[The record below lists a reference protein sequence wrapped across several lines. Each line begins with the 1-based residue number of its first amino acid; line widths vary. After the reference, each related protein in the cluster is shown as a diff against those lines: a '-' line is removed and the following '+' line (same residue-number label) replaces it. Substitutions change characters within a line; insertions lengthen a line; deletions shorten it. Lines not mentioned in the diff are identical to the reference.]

1 MNRALGDVC
10 ELAAGRVV
18 FGGADALAP
27 GPGVASGKAGCPRV
41 GWSVPVLLGPC
52 SAALGVGSLRR
63 TSPCWGEAGG
73 ADAVAEGPAP
83 ARHRCLRSRS
93 LFQLTAVTARFL
105 FSIPI
110 WLPLDL
116 GAQLWLLPPTPRPRV
131 IPAQPERAQEP
142 HCAER
147 RASSACLVPS
157 GGRTGTNLRSCP
169 APHPREWLQ
178 CWGTDRGGAS
188 SAAGSV
194 VFPPAGVGLAIKR
207 ALTVTVARGA
217 APGSSFLQGQDGR
230 GPPWFLQV
238 TTVRVEPRQTSPVL
252 PLVLPGVGQ
261 ARCSGGFVTKPWD
274 TCVVSCDLGLFSAAP
289 RPPLRPRSPT
299 SPPPS
304 APHLPA
310 GLDFTPMA
318 TQSHVR

>member
-41 GWSVPVLLGPC
+41 GRSVPVLLGPC
-52 SAALGVGSLRR
+52 SAALVVGSLRR
-63 TSPCWGEAGG
+63 TSLCWGEAGG

-83 ARHRCLRSRS
+83 ARHRCLRSRG

-116 GAQLWLLPPTPRPRV
+116 GAQLWMLPPTPRPRV

-147 RASSACLVPS
+147 RASSARLVPS
-157 GGRTGTNLRSCP
+157 GGRTGTNLGSCP

-178 CWGTDRGGAS
+178 CWGTDWGGQLCCWECSVPSCWSRTGNKTCFDCYRGPRGCAWLVISPGPGREGAPLV
-188 SAAGSV
+188 SAGDNS
-194 VFPPAGVGLAIKR
+194 
-207 ALTVTVARGA
+207 ARGA
-217 APGSSFLQGQDGR
+217 SADLASAASGS
-230 GPPWFLQV
+230 
-238 TTVRVEPRQTSPVL
+238 
-252 PLVLPGVGQ
+252 
-261 ARCSGGFVTKPWD
+261 ARCRPGMLLWGVCNKA
-274 TCVVSCDLGLFSAAP
+274 LG
-289 RPPLRPRSPT
+289 
-299 SPPPS
+299 
-304 APHLPA
+304 HLC
-310 GLDFTPMA
+310 GEL
-318 TQSHVR
+318 